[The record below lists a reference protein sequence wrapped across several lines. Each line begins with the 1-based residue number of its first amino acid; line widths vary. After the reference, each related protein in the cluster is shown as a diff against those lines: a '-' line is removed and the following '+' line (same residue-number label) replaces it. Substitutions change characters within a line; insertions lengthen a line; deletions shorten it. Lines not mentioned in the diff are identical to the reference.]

1 MFIFGLF
8 TLLFLGAIFYGILFV
23 LKKYEKKNWKY
34 ELLSAVIVVSFFKWA
49 FLDITRVPTGSMEKT
64 LLPGDFVLISKLHYG
79 PRTPST
85 LLQIP
90 LTHQTTKFLEL
101 KSYLSWIQIPFFR
114 FPGFTWIKRNDA
126 VVFNT
131 PSDKNM
137 PIDVRTFYVKRCIGL
152 PGEYIKMIDGNY
164 YVNNVK
170 IENAPNKVFKYVVKS
185 KQRLSKNF
193 FKKFNIVEIENIGEN
208 LYEVNIL
215 NKYDVKKTV
224 ENLKNNY
231 CIEDVKILSQD
242 TGSPSIIE
250 KFDGYIDVVN
260 WGGDKGI
267 LIPKIGLEIELS
279 TENIAR
285 YGEYIIDECG
295 KKNVKIV
302 NKDIYIYGK
311 KVTKYTFKHNYYFMI
326 GDNIYNSW
334 DSRFWGFVRD
344 DSIYAK
350 PLLVIFSKSQES
362 LLGGFKLRFLKTM
375 W

>member
-8 TLLFLGAIFYGILFV
+8 SFIFLSGILYLILRV

-90 LTHQTTKFLEL
+90 LTHQVTKIFEL
-101 KSYLSWIQIPFFR
+101 KAYLDWIQIPFLR
-114 FPGFTWIKRNDA
+114 FSGFTWIKRNDA

-137 PIDVRTFYVKRCIGL
+137 PIDIRTFYVKRCIGL

-164 YVNNVK
+164 YVNGEK

-185 KQRLSKNF
+185 NQKLSKKF
-193 FKKFNIVEIENIGEN
+193 FKNFNIEEYIKVDENMYI
-208 LYEVNIL
+208 VDIL
-215 NKYDVKKTV
+215 NKYDIEKTV
-224 ENLKNNY
+224 EKLKNSEY
-231 CIEDVKILSQD
+231 IEYVKIYFQE

-250 KFDGYIDVVN
+250 KFDGYVDVVN
-260 WGGDKGI
+260 WGGDNGI
-267 LIPKIGLEIELS
+267 LIPKIGLEIEL
-279 TENIAR
+279 TKENIIR

-295 KKNVKIV
+295 KKNIKINNDEV
-302 NKDIYIYGK
+302 YINGK
-311 KVTKYTFKHNYYFMI
+311 KVTKYTFKHDYYFMI

-344 DSIYAK
+344 DAIYAK
-350 PLLVIFSKSQES
+350 PILVLFSKSQES

>member
-1 MFIFGLF
+1 MFILGLF
-8 TLLFLGAIFYGILFV
+8 TLVFLGTIFYVILKV

-49 FLDITRVPTGSMEKT
+49 FLDITRVPSGSMEKT

-90 LTHQTTKFLEL
+90 LTHQVTKFLEL
-101 KSYLSWIQIPFFR
+101 KSYLDWIQIPFFR

-137 PIDVRTFYVKRCIGL
+137 PLDVRTFYVKRCIGL
-152 PGEYIKMIDGNY
+152 PGEYIKMIDGDY
-164 YVNNVK
+164 YINGIK
-170 IENAPNKVFKYVVKS
+170 IDNAPNKIFKYLVKS
-185 KQRLSKNF
+185 NQRLTKNF
-193 FKKFNIVEIENIGEN
+193 FKKFNIEEFEKIGEN
-208 LYEVNIL
+208 IYVIDIL
-215 NKYDVKKTV
+215 SKFDIKKTV
-224 ENLKNNY
+224 EKLKNNEN
-231 CIEDVKILSQD
+231 IEDVKILSQD
-242 TGSPSIIE
+242 TGSTSIIE
-250 KFDGYIDVVN
+250 KFEGYIDVVN

-267 LIPKIGLEIELS
+267 LIPKIGLEIEL
-279 TENIAR
+279 TKENISK
-285 YGEYIIDECG
+285 YGQYIIDECG
-295 KKNVKIV
+295 KKNVKII
-302 NKDIYIYGK
+302 NDELYIKGK
-311 KVTKYTFKHNYYFMI
+311 KVTKYTFKHDYYFMI

-344 DSIYAK
+344 DAIYAK
-350 PLLVIFSKSQES
+350 PILVLFSKSQES
-362 LLGGFKLRFLKTM
+362 LLGGLKLRFFKTM

>member
-1 MFIFGLF
+1 MFVFGLF
-8 TLLFLGAIFYGILFV
+8 TVIFLGGIFYLILKL

-34 ELLSAVIVVSFFKWA
+34 ELVSAVIVVSFFKWS
-49 FLDITRVPTGSMEKT
+49 FLDITRVPSGSMEKT
-64 LLPGDFVLISKLHYG
+64 LLPGDFVIISKLHYG

-101 KSYLSWIQIPFFR
+101 KSYLDWIQIPFFR

-137 PIDVRTFYVKRCIGL
+137 PLDVRTFYVKRCIGL
-152 PGEYIKMIDGNY
+152 PGEYIKMINGNY
-164 YVNNVK
+164 YINGSK
-170 IENAPNKVFKYVVKS
+170 IENAPNKMYRFLVKS
-185 KQRLSKNF
+185 NQRLTKNF
-193 FKKFNIVEIENIGEN
+193 FKKFNIEEFENVGEN
-208 LYEVNIL
+208 LYIVNIL
-215 NKYDVKKTV
+215 NKYNIKKTV
-224 ENLKNNY
+224 EKLIDSEY
-231 CIEDVKILSQD
+231 IENVKILSQD
-242 TGSPSIIE
+242 TGSPAIIE

-260 WGGDKGI
+260 WGGDNGI
-267 LIPKIGLEIELS
+267 LIPKKGLELELS
-279 TENIAR
+279 KENIIR

-295 KKNVKIV
+295 KKNIKIV
-302 NKDIYIYGK
+302 NDEVFIKGK
-311 KVTKYTFKHNYYFMI
+311 KVTKYTFKHDYYFMI

-344 DSIYAK
+344 DAIYAK
-350 PLLVIFSKSQES
+350 PLLVLFSKSQES